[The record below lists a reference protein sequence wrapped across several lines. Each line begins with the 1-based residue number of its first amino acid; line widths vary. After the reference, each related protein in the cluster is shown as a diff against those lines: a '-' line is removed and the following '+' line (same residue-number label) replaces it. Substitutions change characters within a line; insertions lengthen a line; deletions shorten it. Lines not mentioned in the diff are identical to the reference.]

1 MDTAYKTTLELDK
14 VLNRAVQLC
23 ACQETKEMMQALEP
37 APTIEDERYDLTQT
51 NAINALLIKNGSPR
65 FGSVREVRR
74 VVAHARKG
82 GILSMG
88 ELLEIAATLRNFSGL
103 SQWYGLSEHEMLPTD
118 DLFFALAPQPV
129 LEKQISESILSPEE
143 MADTASVTLHDLR
156 RKIRQTEDS
165 IRTKLDNIIRNSTT
179 NKFLQDAVVSL
190 RNGRYVVPVRAEY
203 RGEVG
208 GVIHDVSSTGAT
220 VFVEPTA
227 VVEANARIMQ
237 LRAQEQEEI
246 TRILTSFSTQVG
258 SLEPQFTYSY
268 DAMLKIDLL
277 LAKARLA
284 VEQNAFM
291 PAVSD
296 TVHFKLNKARHPLI
310 DKKKVVPVD
319 IELGSEYDTL
329 VITGPNTGGKTVS
342 LKTAG
347 LLNAMAQYGFLIP
360 AHESSIVCH
369 FDEYLVD
376 IGDEQSIE
384 QSLSTF
390 SGHMKK
396 ITGILELAMPHTLV
410 LLDELGAG
418 TDPAE
423 GAALA
428 VAIIEELRRRGVL
441 LMATTHYAEL
451 KVFAL
456 ETKGVVNASCEFD
469 LETLRPTYKLSVGVP
484 GKSNAF
490 LISEKL
496 GIPERVI
503 EAAQQHLSAEDKRL
517 DAVLGQLDDL
527 KLQLKESQN
536 EVEEL
541 KNEAS
546 HQLEAAQK
554 KRDEL
559 IRQGENELEAARA
572 KARALAQQVESQ
584 AYALTDE
591 LRQLQKDERMS
602 TQQKAQRA
610 REIAKKESEK
620 LFIGSEAV
628 HNPVKEFVPLKEVKV
643 GQEVCIAEL
652 NQLATVLSL
661 PDKNGD
667 VLVRAGIIKTK
678 VPLKGL
684 KQPEK
689 LVKDPKPQTKA
700 QQRYSRLTGDANRP
714 NGRVERVHRSAK
726 MECNLLGLTVDEAL
740 PEVDSFI
747 DRAILN
753 GQTVV
758 YLIHGNGTGALRTA
772 IHKHLRGNRMVKSFR
787 LGRYGEGESGVT
799 VVELK

>member
-74 VVAHARKG
+74 IVAHARKG

-129 LEKQISESILSPEE
+129 LEKQISESIISPEE

-342 LKTAG
+342 LKTLG
-347 LLNAMAQYGFLIP
+347 LLSLMAASGLHIP
-360 AHESSIVCH
+360 ANEQSEIGLFEHV
-369 FDEYLVD
+369 YAD

-390 SGHMKK
+390 SAHMKT
-396 ITGILELAMPHTLV
+396 IVSIMDCCGQGDLV
-410 LLDELGAG
+410 LFDELGAG
-418 TDPAE
+418 TDPVE

-428 VAIIEELRRRGVL
+428 VAVIGYARQMGACVA
-441 LMATTHYAEL
+441 ATTHYAEL
-451 KVFAL
+451 KTFAL
-456 ETKGVVNASCEFD
+456 TTDGVENASCEFD
-469 LETLRPTYKLSVGVP
+469 VKSLQPTYRLLTGIP

-490 LISEKL
+490 AIAARLGLQPTIIERAKEQVSTEDARFEDVLAELERERRRVEQMKEEAQRMRSAAQSERDKMRAERDAAEDRVDKMMESARGQADNIL
-496 GIPERVI
+496 KNARMTAETVFDELETLKKKAQKKNADQNLAAAKAALRGVITQTENEQRRGIQKRVV
-503 EAAQQHLSAEDKRL
+503 EADEIRSVQKGDRVRLLNVGGVIATVLAPADRDGGVQVQAGPMKMTVKENELRLVEEKKNAPKPKPQPRRDAPRRELNIRSAESEVDVRGMSAEEALFEVDNFLSRAIMAGLPSVTVIHGKGTGVLRTAVQQHLRKNKR
-517 DAVLGQLDDL
+517 
-527 KLQLKESQN
+527 
-536 EVEEL
+536 
-541 KNEAS
+541 
-546 HQLEAAQK
+546 
-554 KRDEL
+554 
-559 IRQGENELEAARA
+559 
-572 KARALAQQVESQ
+572 
-584 AYALTDE
+584 
-591 LRQLQKDERMS
+591 
-602 TQQKAQRA
+602 
-610 REIAKKESEK
+610 
-620 LFIGSEAV
+620 
-628 HNPVKEFVPLKEVKV
+628 
-643 GQEVCIAEL
+643 
-652 NQLATVLSL
+652 
-661 PDKNGD
+661 
-667 VLVRAGIIKTK
+667 
-678 VPLKGL
+678 
-684 KQPEK
+684 
-689 LVKDPKPQTKA
+689 
-700 QQRYSRLTGDANRP
+700 
-714 NGRVERVHRSAK
+714 
-726 MECNLLGLTVDEAL
+726 
-740 PEVDSFI
+740 
-747 DRAILN
+747 
-753 GQTVV
+753 
-758 YLIHGNGTGALRTA
+758 
-772 IHKHLRGNRMVKSFR
+772 VKSVR
-787 LGRYGEGESGVT
+787 SGVYGEGEQGVT
-799 VVELK
+799 IVELR

>member
-1 MDTAYKTTLELDK
+1 MDTAYKKTLELDK
-14 VLNRAVQLC
+14 VLARAVQLC
-23 ACQETKEMMQALEP
+23 ACRETKEMMQALQPCETP
-37 APTIEDERYDLTQT
+37 EDERYALEQT
-51 NAINALLIKNGSPR
+51 NAINNLLIKNGSPR
-65 FGSVREVRR
+65 FGSVSEVRR
-74 VVAHARKG
+74 VVSHAQKG

-88 ELLEIAATLRNFSGL
+88 ELLEIAATLRNFAGL
-103 SQWYGLSEHEMLPTD
+103 SQWYGLSEHDMMPTD
-118 DLFFALAPQPV
+118 DLFYSLAPQPV
-129 LEKQISESILSPEE
+129 LERQISDSILSPEE
-143 MADTASVTLHDLR
+143 MADTASTTLADLR

-165 IRTKLDNIIRNSTT
+165 IRTKLDAIIKNSTT

-246 TRILTSFSTQVG
+246 TRILSAFSAQVG
-258 SLEPQFTYSY
+258 SLEPQFSYSY

-284 VEQNAFM
+284 IEQGAFM

-296 TVHFKLNKARHPLI
+296 TIHFKLNKARHPLI

-319 IELGSEYDTL
+319 IALGDEYDTL

-360 AHESSIVCH
+360 AHESSVVCN
-369 FDEYLVD
+369 FREYLVD

-390 SGHMKK
+390 SGHMKR
-396 ITGILELAMPHTLV
+396 ISGILELAGHGTLT

-428 VAIIEELRRRGVL
+428 VSILEQLRRQGSL
-441 LMATTHYAEL
+441 LMATTHYAEM
-451 KVFAL
+451 KVYAL
-456 ETKGVVNASCEFD
+456 ETPGVVNASCEFNV
-469 LETLRPTYKLSVGVP
+469 ETLMPTYKLSVGVP

-490 LISEKL
+490 LISSKL
-496 GIPERVI
+496 GIPQNI
-503 EAAQQHLSAEDKRL
+503 IDAARSHMSNDDKRL
-517 DAVLGQLDDL
+517 DSVLAQLDDL
-527 KLQLKESQN
+527 KLQLKVAQGDAEKARYEAEHALESA
-536 EVEEL
+536 E
-541 KNEAS
+541 
-546 HQLEAAQK
+546 K

-559 IRQGENELEAARA
+559 IKKGEQELEDARR
-572 KARALAQQVESQ
+572 RAHDLMQNVQNE

-591 LRQLQKDERMS
+591 LRRIQKDEK
-602 TQQKAQRA
+602 TNAAQRAVRA
-610 REIAKKESEK
+610 REIARKDTETLLKKTDSK
-620 LFIGSEAV
+620 PKPAR
-628 HNPVKEFVPLKEVKV
+628 EFVPLKEVQI
-643 GQEVCIAEL
+643 GQEVLIAEL
-652 NQLATVLSL
+652 NQLATVTAR
-661 PDKNGD
+661 PDRNGM
-667 VLVRAGIIKTK
+667 VEVRAGIMKTK
-678 VPLKGL
+678 VPLSGL
-684 KQPEK
+684 CVPDKMDK
-689 LVKDPKPQTKA
+689 
-700 QQRYSRLTGDANRP
+700 RP
-714 NGRVERVHRSAK
+714 AREPHRSSTRVQLDKSRKAS
-726 MECNLLGLTVDEAL
+726 MEINLLGYTVDEAL
-740 PEVDSFI
+740 AEVDKFLDSGML
-747 DRAILN
+747 R
-753 GQTVV
+753 GQQTL
-758 YLIHGNGTGALRTA
+758 YIIHGNGTGALRTA
-772 IHKHLRGNRMVKSFR
+772 IQKHLRTHKAVKSFR
-787 LGRYGEGESGVT
+787 PGRYGEGENGVT

>member
-74 VVAHARKG
+74 IVAHARKG

-129 LEKQISESILSPEE
+129 LEKQISESIISPEE

-390 SGHMKK
+390 SGHMKR
-396 ITGILELAMPHTLV
+396 ISGILDLAGHATLT

-428 VAIIEELRRRGVL
+428 TALIEFCRQCGSRVA
-441 LMATTHYAEL
+441 ATTHYAEL
-451 KVFAL
+451 KVYAMR
-456 ETKGVVNASCEFD
+456 TKGVMNASCEFD
-469 LETLRPTYKLSVGVP
+469 VETLRPTYRLLIGIP

-490 LISEKL
+490 AIS
-496 GIPERVI
+496 
-503 EAAQQHLSAEDKRL
+503 KRL
-517 DAVLGQLDDL
+517 GLPDEIVEKAGSYVSENDKNFEDVLNQLEEQRAQMEQAKLEAERL
-527 KLQLKESQN
+527 KLETAQMKEQS
-536 EVEEL
+536 ERYYDEI
-541 KNEAS
+541 
-546 HQLEAAQK
+546 
-554 KRDEL
+554 KR
-559 IRQGENELEAARA
+559 
-572 KARALAQQVESQ
+572 
-584 AYALTDE
+584 
-591 LRQLQKDERMS
+591 ERE
-602 TQQKAQRA
+602 KAQRTA
-610 REIAKKESEK
+610 RAEAQAGAAKP
-620 LFIGSEAV
+620 G
-628 HNPVKEFVPLKEVKV
+628 
-643 GQEVCIAEL
+643 
-652 NQLATVLSL
+652 
-661 PDKNGD
+661 
-667 VLVRAGIIKTK
+667 
-678 VPLKGL
+678 
-684 KQPEK
+684 K
-689 LVKDPKPQTKA
+689 LV
-700 QQRYSRLTGDANRP
+700 
-714 NGRVERVHRSAK
+714 VRSA
-726 MECNLLGLTVDEAL
+726 DEF
-740 PEVDSFI
+740 EF
-747 DRAILN
+747 
-753 GQTVV
+753 
-758 YLIHGNGTGALRTA
+758 
-772 IHKHLRGNRMVKSFR
+772 
-787 LGRYGEGESGVT
+787 
-799 VVELK
+799 